1 MKKETSFEASLN
13 RLTEITEIVESGGVS
28 LEETLSLYKE
38 GLKISKA
45 CEAVLSKFEKEI
57 TVLQK
62 ETDGLFTQSV
72 YGEE

>member
-13 RLTEITEIVESGGVS
+13 RLTEIVETVESGGTA

-45 CEAVLSKFEKEI
+45 CEAALNKYEKEI

-62 ETDGLFTQSV
+62 EADGLFTQSV
-72 YGEE
+72 YSEE